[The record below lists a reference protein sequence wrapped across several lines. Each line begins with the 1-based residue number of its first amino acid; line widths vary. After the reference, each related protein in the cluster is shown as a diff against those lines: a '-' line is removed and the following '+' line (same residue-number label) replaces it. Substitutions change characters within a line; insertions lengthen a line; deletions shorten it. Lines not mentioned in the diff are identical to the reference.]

1 MQTWVSYYLPQID
14 ASSEIPSHNFLHDRI
29 SPESPRWLIV
39 KRNTSK
45 AKDLC
50 MSIAHVNDKNI
61 PTEEIK
67 LEEIHEETMGDIR
80 DLFLSRKMAVKTL
93 ITKKKYSTRK

>member
-1 MQTWVSYYLPQID
+1 
-14 ASSEIPSHNFLHDRI
+14 
-29 SPESPRWLIV
+29 
-39 KRNTSK
+39 
-45 AKDLC
+45 
-50 MSIAHVNDKNI
+50 MSISHVNDKNI

-93 ITKKKYSTRK
+93 ITEKKYSTRK